1 MADSSVNI
9 YDTSI
14 VDENRRCSSCLDNDK
29 WSSVWSIKDE
39 KCRDDDNSQSDDLVR
54 QSNECPI
61 TSQVNVRFALD
72 RPISA
77 KINIAN
83 INKLMVLGD
92 DLTKKCIFYNQN
104 YQYLDDSEAIYS
116 DSDFKELQCGQ
127 VDLSSKVGT
136 IWSSDLI
143 ENDTD
148 NYDVQVFVQLQVGR
162 YKLDSKLNEDTI
174 NVYNCGH
181 GEGNTHCTLCQSR
194 KGKD

>member
-1 MADSSVNI
+1 M
-9 YDTSI
+9 
-14 VDENRRCSSCLDNDK
+14 DENRRCSSCLDNDK

-77 KINIAN
+77 KINIVN

-104 YQYLDDSEAIYS
+104 YQNLD
-116 DSDFKELQCGQ
+116 
-127 VDLSSKVGT
+127 VDT
-136 IWSSDLI
+136 
-143 ENDTD
+143 
-148 NYDVQVFVQLQVGR
+148 
-162 YKLDSKLNEDTI
+162 
-174 NVYNCGH
+174 
-181 GEGNTHCTLCQSR
+181 GESMP
-194 KGKD
+194 GKDIE